1 MSSSD
6 NYATQKHPDVIE
18 WLEKHRR
25 FVFHFTPTSAS
36 WLNAIEGFFAKLT
49 KKRLKRG
56 VFRSLREL
64 KDAIHR
70 FLDNTNANPKPFTWT
85 NASRAEL
92 FPSYSPERAGFP
104 APASLPAGRQR
115 RHRGLVQLDQ
125 PGRYLG

>member
-1 MSSSD
+1 M
-6 NYATQKHPDVIE
+6 Q

-56 VFRSLREL
+56 VFRSLQEL

-70 FLDNTNANPKPFTWT
+70 FLDDTNANPKPFVWT
-85 NASRAEL
+85 KDPNKIIAAVK
-92 FPSYSPERAGFP
+92 
-104 APASLPAGRQR
+104 
-115 RHRGLVQLDQ
+115 RGHQVLDSIK
-125 PGRYLG
+125 